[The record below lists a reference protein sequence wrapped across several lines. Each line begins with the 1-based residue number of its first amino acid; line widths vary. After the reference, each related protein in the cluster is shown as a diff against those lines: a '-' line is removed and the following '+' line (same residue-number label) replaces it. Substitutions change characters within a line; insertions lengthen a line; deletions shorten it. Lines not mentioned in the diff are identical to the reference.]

1 MTAEF
6 TILCIGNSHT
16 AGYPDHDPFMGGDPA
31 SSYQFWLNKGLV
43 KEWPET
49 DFELINEGVCGDTSR
64 GITTRLFRSLQT
76 LTCNLVI
83 LAGGTN
89 DLGMIREDAISA
101 NLEKGYDVCREKNIK
116 LIVTTVPPISLPGYG
131 APVTMLNH
139 AIRAYADN
147 QSDVFI
153 ADWYRALQDDAG
165 SLAKSYDAGD
175 GVHLSRK
182 GYERIGFLMVP
193 IVGEVISKAPL

>member
-1 MTAEF
+1 MVEKF

-43 KEWPET
+43 KEWPEG
-49 DFELINEGVCGDTSR
+49 DFKLINEGVCGDTSR
-64 GITTRLFRSLQT
+64 GITTRLIRALQT
-76 LTCNLVI
+76 MTCNLVI

-89 DLGMIREDAISA
+89 DIGMIREDAISE
-101 NLEKGYDVCREKNIK
+101 NLEKGYDVCREKNAK
-116 LIVTTVPPISLPGYG
+116 LIVTTVPPISLPGYD

-139 AIRAYADN
+139 AIRAYSDKH
-147 QSDVFI
+147 SDVFI

-165 SLAKSYDAGD
+165 SLSKRYDAGD

-182 GYERIGFLMVP
+182 GYERIGSLMVP
-193 IVGEVISKAPL
+193 IVGEVLSKALL

>member
-1 MTAEF
+1 MTAEC

-31 SSYQFWLNKGLV
+31 SSYQYWLNKGLV

-49 DFELINEGVCGDTSR
+49 DFKLINEGVCGDTSR
-64 GITTRLFRSLQT
+64 GITARLFRALQT
-76 LTCNLVI
+76 MACNLVI

-147 QSDVFI
+147 HSDVFI

-182 GYERIGFLMVP
+182 GYEQIGSLMVP
-193 IVGEVISKAPL
+193 IVGEVLSKAPL